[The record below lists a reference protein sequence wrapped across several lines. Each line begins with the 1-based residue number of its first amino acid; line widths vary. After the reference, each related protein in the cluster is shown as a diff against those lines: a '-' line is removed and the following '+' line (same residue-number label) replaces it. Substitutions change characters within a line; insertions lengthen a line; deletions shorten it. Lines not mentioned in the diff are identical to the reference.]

1 MANVLTLVRDYLR
14 GEDLKVRI
22 PDPAPPP
29 PEVKQVVTPV
39 WTTDT
44 YPGRYP
50 DAFGG
55 AYWNPVPSAPLG
67 GTTGTFNSAVFAC
80 IALKAKAFQEAPL
93 RIFRFQGDGTEEWLD
108 NHPFMELVA
117 DPHPSLSQP
126 EVNFWLSTC
135 LDTAGEAFLRKI
147 RNRVGQVTQ
156 LWPLSPMTVTPET
169 TEEDRRRGV
178 FISHYVVDDGKDS
191 REELPVADVIHF
203 RNGVDDADHRRG
215 MSPLRRLLREV
226 ASDEEATRFLEDL
239 LHNFAVAS
247 LAVTVPPGPV
257 LTEEQAKQ
265 IRDRLRE
272 DYGGAARNRG
282 HIAVVANGAT
292 LSQVG
297 FTPQQLDLKTAHYI
311 PESRI
316 CAVLGVPAML
326 VGFSVGLE
334 HTIYNNME
342 QAQEHLY
349 EQTIIPLWRQVAA
362 TYTKQLLRPD
372 YTADRSIRLR
382 YDLMDVRAL
391 QEDENEKW
399 ARLSVA
405 VEKQWIT
412 KDEARAEV
420 GLDPLPNGL
429 GEAQDPIE
437 QARKLTEATGTNR
450 PGAEDEEEEEGPP
463 ERRALTALEQKAG
476 PPAGRSPERG
486 AGQRG
491 LAYVPELLTVLQ
503 QLTVP
508 LVQQDL
514 EAYFSGQAERVLS
527 KAKGG

>member
-1 MANVLTLVRDYLR
+1 MANPLSAAWGYLR
-14 GEDLKVRI
+14 GDDLRVRL
-22 PDPAPPP
+22 PDPPPGAA
-29 PEVKQVVTPV
+29 PEVKQVSPV
-39 WTTDT
+39 WTVEG
-44 YPGRYP
+44 YPGSYP

-55 AYWNPVPSAPLG
+55 AYWNPLPAAPLTG
-67 GTTGTFNSAVFAC
+67 ATTTWNSAVFAC
-80 IALKAKAFQEAPL
+80 LALKAKAFQEAPL
-93 RIFRFQGDGTEEWLD
+93 RMFRTQGDGTEAWLD
-108 NHPFMELVA
+108 EHPLMELLA

-126 EVNFWLSTC
+126 EFNFWISTC

-147 RNRVGQVTQ
+147 RNRAGEVVQ
-156 LWPLSPMTVTPET
+156 LWPLSPLAVTPET
-169 TEEDRRRGV
+169 TQPDKEAGV
-178 FISHYVVDDGKDS
+178 FISHYVVDDGTDS
-191 REELPVADVIHF
+191 RLELPVEDVIHF

-239 LHNFAVAS
+239 LQNFAVAS
-247 LAVTVPPGPV
+247 LAVTVPPGPM
-257 LTEEQAKQ
+257 LTEDQAKQ

-272 DYGGAARNRG
+272 DYGAAGRNRG
-282 HIAVVANGAT
+282 HVAVVANGAT

-297 FTPQQLDLKTAHYI
+297 FSPQQLDLKTAHYI

-372 YTADRSIRLR
+372 YTPDRHIRLR

-405 VEKQWIT
+405 VEKAWIT

-420 GLDPLPNGL
+420 GLDPLPDGL
-429 GEAQDPIE
+429 GEAQDPME
-437 QARKLTEATGTNR
+437 LLKATAAARGGPPGQQ
-450 PGAEDEEEEEGPP
+450 PGAEDDDAKAVRP
-463 ERRALTALEQKAG
+463 ALEQK
-476 PPAGRSPERG
+476 
-486 AGQRG
+486 QRA
-491 LAYVPELLTVLQ
+491 LSYLPELMTILQTLT
-503 QLTVP
+503 TP

-514 EAYFSGQAERVLS
+514 EAYFDGQRERVMAA
-527 KAKGG
+527 AKEG

>member
-1 MANVLTLVRDYLR
+1 MPTWWDSFWGVQTKAA
-14 GEDLKVRI
+14 
-22 PDPAPPP
+22 APPP
-29 PEVKQVVTPV
+29 PEPTPELKQLV
-39 WTTDT
+39 WTTET

-50 DAFGG
+50 DAFDG
-55 AYWNPVPSAPLG
+55 AYWNPLPTPTQSGA
-67 GTTGTFNSAVFAC
+67 TTWNSAVFAC
-80 IALKAKAFQEAPL
+80 LALKAKAFQEAPL
-93 RIFRFQGDGTEEWLD
+93 RMFRYLGDGTEEWLD
-108 NHPFMELVA
+108 QHPLMELLA

-126 EVNFWLSTC
+126 EFNFWISTC

-147 RNRVGQVTQ
+147 RNRAGQVVQ
-156 LWPLSPMTVTPET
+156 LWPLSPMAVTPET
-169 TEEDRRRGV
+169 TEPDRQRGV

-191 REELPVADVIHF
+191 RLELPVEDVVHF

-215 MSPLRRLLREV
+215 LSPLRRLLREV

-239 LHNFAVAS
+239 LANFAVAS

-272 DYGGAARNRG
+272 DYGGRQRNRG
-282 HIAVVANGAT
+282 HVAVVANGAT

-372 YTADRSIRLR
+372 YTQDRSYRLR
-382 YDLMDVRAL
+382 YDLMDGRSL
-391 QEDENEKW
+391 QEDEDAKW

-405 VEKQWIT
+405 VEKGWIT
-412 KDEARAEV
+412 KDEARADV
-420 GLDPLPNGL
+420 GLDPLPDGL
-429 GEAQDPIE
+429 GEAQDPLELI
-437 QARKLTEATGTNR
+437 KATAAAKGGNQ
-450 PGAEDEEEEEGPP
+450 PGDDEDEEAAPP
-463 ERRALTALEQKAG
+463 GRKALEQKAA
-476 PPAGRSPERG
+476 PLG
-486 AGQRG
+486 ANAIPG
-491 LAYVPELLTVLQ
+491 LLEVLQ
-503 QLTVP
+503 ALTVP

-514 EAYFSGQAERVLS
+514 EAYFDGQRERVLAAAR
-527 KAKGG
+527 KEG

>member
-1 MANVLTLVRDYLR
+1 MTATALLPADWRKDPIAAGLLLASATARLEGATLPALDV
-14 GEDLKVRI
+14 
-22 PDPAPPP
+22 PD
-29 PEVKQVVTPV
+29 VKQVLTPV

-67 GTTGTFNSAVFAC
+67 GVTGAWNSAVFAC
-80 IALKAKAFQEAPL
+80 VQLKAKAFQEAPL
-93 RIFRFQGDGTEEWLD
+93 RVFNFLGDGTEEWLD
-108 NHPFMELVA
+108 DHPLMELLA

-126 EVNFWLSTC
+126 EVNFWLSVC

-147 RNRVGQVTQ
+147 RNRAGQVTQ

-169 TEEDRRRGV
+169 TEPDRQRGV

-191 REELPVADVIHF
+191 RLELPVEDVVHF

-215 MSPLRRLLREV
+215 LSPLRRLLREV

-239 LHNFAVAS
+239 LHNFAVTS
-247 LAVTVPPGPV
+247 LAVSVPPGPV
-257 LTEEQAKQ
+257 LTQEQAEQ
-265 IRDRLRE
+265 IRERLRGE
-272 DYGGAARNRG
+272 YSGSNRG
-282 HIAVVANGAT
+282 RGQVAVVANGAT
-292 LSQVG
+292 LQQVG
-297 FTPQQLDLKTAHYI
+297 FSPQQLDMKTAHYI

-349 EQTIIPLWRQVAA
+349 EQTIIPLWRQTAA
-362 TYTKQLLRPD
+362 TLTKQLLRPD
-372 YTADRSIRLR
+372 FTPDRSIRLR

-405 VEKQWIT
+405 VEKAWIT

-437 QARKLTEATGTNR
+437 QARQLAEATGG
-450 PGAEDEEEEEGPP
+450 PPSQDDEEE
-463 ERRALTALEQKAG
+463 A
-476 PPAGRSPERG
+476 PPARRSLTDLEKK
-486 AGQRG
+486 QQN
-491 LAYVPELLTVLQ
+491 LAHVPELLAVLQ

-514 EAYFSGQAERVLS
+514 EAYFQGQQERVMA
-527 KAKGG
+527 KAKGAA

>member
-1 MANVLTLVRDYLR
+1 MANPLSAAWGYLR
-14 GEDLKVRI
+14 GEDLKARVA
-22 PDPAPPP
+22 APEQ
-29 PEVKQVVTPV
+29 EVKQVAVPV

-55 AYWNPVPSAPLG
+55 AYWNPVPPAPLSG
-67 GTTGTFNSAVFAC
+67 ATSTWNSAVFAC
-80 IALKAKAFQEAPL
+80 LALKAKAFQEAPL
-93 RIFRFQGDGTEEWLD
+93 RVFRFLGDSTEEWLD
-108 NHPFMELVA
+108 DHPLMELLA

-126 EVNFWLSTC
+126 ELNFWLCTC

-147 RNRVGQVTQ
+147 RNRAGEVVQ
-156 LWPLSPMTVTPET
+156 LWPLSPLAVTPET
-169 TEEDRRRGV
+169 TEDDKRAGV
-178 FISHYVVDDGKDS
+178 FISHYVVDDGTDS
-191 REELPVADVIHF
+191 RLELPVEDVIHF

-215 MSPLRRLLREV
+215 LSPLRRLLREV

-239 LHNFAVAS
+239 LHNFAVTS
-247 LAVTVPPGPV
+247 LAVTVPPGPM
-257 LTEEQAKQ
+257 LTEDQARQ
-265 IRDRLRE
+265 IRDRLRA
-272 DYGGAARNRG
+272 DYGGADRNRG
-282 HIAVVANGAT
+282 HVAVVANGAT
-292 LSQVG
+292 LQQVG
-297 FTPQQLDLKTAHYI
+297 FSPQQLDLKTAHYI

-372 YTADRSIRLR
+372 YTPDRSIRLR

-391 QEDENEKW
+391 QEDEDAKW

-412 KDEARAEV
+412 KDEARADV

-429 GEAQDPIE
+429 GEAQDPLE
-437 QARKLTEATGTNR
+437 MARQLAEATGGNRR
-450 PGAEDEEEEEGPP
+450 PGGPGEATAEDDAPP
-463 ERRALTALEQKAG
+463 ERRDRPALERKQADLSYL
-476 PPAGRSPERG
+476 PA
-486 AGQRG
+486 
-491 LAYVPELLTVLQ
+491 LVELLQTMGR
-503 QLTVP
+503 P
-508 LVQQDL
+508 LLQQDL
-514 EAYFSGQAERVLS
+514 ESYFAGQAERVLAAAE
-527 KAKGG
+527 AKEG

>member
-1 MANVLTLVRDYLR
+1 MPTLQ
-14 GEDLKVRI
+14 GAWNSFWGIETKAA
-22 PDPAPPP
+22 APPP
-29 PEVKQVVTPV
+29 TLPPPTVQSLV
-39 WTTDT
+39 WS
-44 YPGRYP
+44 PSSYP
-50 DAFGG
+50 DAAGD
-55 AYWNPVPSAPLG
+55 YWNPLTASGLSS
-67 GTTGTFNSAVFAC
+67 TTTWNSAVFAC
-80 IALKAKAFQEAPL
+80 LALKAKAFQEAPL

-108 NHPFMELVA
+108 DHPFMELLA

-147 RNRVGQVTQ
+147 RNRAGQVVQ

-169 TEEDRRRGV
+169 TEPDKESGV
-178 FISHYVVDDGKDS
+178 FISHYVVDDGTRS
-191 REELPVADVIHF
+191 RLELPVEDVIHF
-203 RNGVDDADHRRG
+203 RNGVDDTDHRRG

-226 ASDEEATRFLEDL
+226 ASDDEATRFLEDL
-239 LHNFAVAS
+239 LANFAVAS

-272 DYGGAARNRG
+272 DYGGRARNRG
-282 HIAVVANGAT
+282 HVAVVANGAT

-372 YTADRSIRLR
+372 YTPDRSIRLR

-405 VEKQWIT
+405 VEKAWIT

-420 GLDPLPNGL
+420 GLEPLPDGL
-429 GEAQDPIE
+429 GEAQDPME
-437 QARKLTEATGTNR
+437 LLKATAEAKR
-450 PGAEDEEEEEGPP
+450 PPGSPAENQPDEEE
-463 ERRALTALEQKAG
+463 RRSLTTLEHKQQNL
-476 PPAGRSPERG
+476 SH
-486 AGQRG
+486 
-491 LAYVPELLTVLQ
+491 VPELLAVLQ

-514 EAYFSGQAERVLS
+514 EAFFSGQAERVMGR
-527 KAKGG
+527 AKG

>member
-1 MANVLTLVRDYLR
+1 MAIGSRAWWDRLWGV
-14 GEDLKVRI
+14 EAKAA
-22 PDPAPPP
+22 PAPPP
-29 PEVKQVVTPV
+29 PPELKQVTPV

-55 AYWNPVPSAPLG
+55 AYWNPLPHPDAG
-67 GTTGTFNSAVFAC
+67 GGATSTFNSAVFAC
-80 IALKAKAFQEAPL
+80 LALKAKAFQEAPL
-93 RIFRFQGDGTEEWLD
+93 RVFRFLGDGNQEWLD
-108 NHPFMELVA
+108 DHPLMELLA

-126 EVNFWLSTC
+126 EFNFWVSMC
-135 LDTAGEAFLRKI
+135 LDTAGEAFLRKV
-147 RNRVGQVTQ
+147 RNRAGEVVQ
-156 LWPLSPMTVTPET
+156 LWPLSPLAVTPET
-169 TEEDRRRGV
+169 TEPDKRAGV
-178 FISHYVVDDGKDS
+178 FISHYVVDDPTGGPGTDS
-191 REELPVADVIHF
+191 RLELPVEDVVHF

-215 MSPLRRLLREV
+215 LSPLRRLLREV

-239 LHNFAVAS
+239 LHNFAVTS

-272 DYGGAARNRG
+272 DYGGGNRNRG
-282 HIAVVANGAT
+282 HVAVVANGAT

-297 FTPQQLDLKTAHYI
+297 FSPQQLDLKTAHYI

-372 YTADRSIRLR
+372 FTLDRSVRLR

-391 QEDENEKW
+391 QEDEDAKW

-405 VEKQWIT
+405 VEKAWIT

-420 GLDPLPNGL
+420 GLEPLPNGL

-437 QARKLTEATGTNR
+437 QARELAEATGG
-450 PGAEDEEEEEGPP
+450 PGSPSENQP
-463 ERRALTALEQKAG
+463 EREERRSLPALEQKQ
-476 PPAGRSPERG
+476 RS
-486 AGQRG
+486 
-491 LAYVPELLTVLQ
+491 LAYVPELLSVLQ
-503 QLTVP
+503 TLTAP

-514 EAYFSGQAERVLS
+514 EQFFDGQRERVLGRV
-527 KAKGG
+527 KGG

>member
-1 MANVLTLVRDYLR
+1 MPTLQGAWNALW
-14 GEDLKVRI
+14 GIETKAA
-22 PDPAPPP
+22 APPP
-29 PEVKQVVTPV
+29 VLPTPTVQSLV
-39 WTTDT
+39 WS
-44 YPGRYP
+44 PSSYP
-50 DAFGG
+50 DAAGD
-55 AYWNPVPSAPLG
+55 YWNPLISTG
-67 GTTGTFNSAVFAC
+67 SGSTTTWNSAVFAC
-80 IALKAKAFQEAPL
+80 LALKAKAFQEAPL
-93 RIFRFQGDGTEEWLD
+93 RIFRFQGDGTEEWMD
-108 NHPFMELVA
+108 NHPFMELLA

-147 RNRVGQVTQ
+147 RDGAGAVKQ

-191 REELPVADVIHF
+191 REELPVEDVIHF
-203 RNGVDDADHRRG
+203 RNGVDDTDHRRG

-226 ASDEEATRFLEDL
+226 ASDDEATRFLEDL
-239 LHNFAVAS
+239 LANFAVAS

-272 DYGGAARNRG
+272 DYGGRSRNRG
-282 HIAVVANGAT
+282 HVAVVANGAT

-372 YTADRSIRLR
+372 YTPDRSIRLR

-405 VEKQWIT
+405 VEKAWIT

-420 GLDPLPNGL
+420 GLDPLPDGL
-429 GEAQDPIE
+429 GEAQDPME
-437 QARKLTEATGTNR
+437 LLKAQAEARR
-450 PGAEDEEEEEGPP
+450 PPGSPSENQPDEEE
-463 ERRALTALEQKAG
+463 RRNLTALEQKAAPVAVQALPG
-476 PPAGRSPERG
+476 MLEFLQAMMVPGLQQDIEAYL
-486 AGQRG
+486 AGQR
-491 LAYVPELLTVLQ
+491 L
-503 QLTVP
+503 
-508 LVQQDL
+508 
-514 EAYFSGQAERVLS
+514 RVL
-527 KAKGG
+527 AAARGERGDAGEDAAATTLNGR